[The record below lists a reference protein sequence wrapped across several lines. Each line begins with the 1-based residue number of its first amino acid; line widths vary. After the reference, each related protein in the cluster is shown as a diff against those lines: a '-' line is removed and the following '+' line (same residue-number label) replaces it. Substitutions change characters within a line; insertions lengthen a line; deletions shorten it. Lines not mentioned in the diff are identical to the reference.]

1 MHSIKYFLVL
11 SLVLLGTHA
20 IPASDDV
27 QVGRYSTM
35 KTLPTD
41 AQKNIFA
48 TVVNVQFDSTITTV
62 GDAMRSL
69 LQDQGIRL
77 AVPKS
82 KDARVRTLIALPMPR
97 THRDLGPIS
106 LQHAL
111 ETLAGPVWRLVQDP
125 IHRLVSFELCS
136 GEGEATDE

>member
-1 MHSIKYFLVL
+1 MRPIKYFLVL
-11 SLVLLGTHA
+11 SLVVLGTHA
-20 IPASDDV
+20 IPASDEV

-48 TVVNVQFDSTITTV
+48 TVVHVQFDSTIKTV
-62 GDAMRSL
+62 GDAMRNL

-82 KDARVRTLIALPMPR
+82 KDACVRTLIALPLPR
-97 THRDLGPIS
+97 THRNLGPIS
-106 LQHAL
+106 LQRAL

-125 IHRLVSFELCS
+125 IHRLVSFELCN